1 MRMGDSGGGD
11 GELGDTLPES
21 GAFANDR
28 PVLALSH
35 GLGRRS
41 ETLGRRS
48 ETLGRRSETLGR
60 RFETLGRRSETLGR
74 APGRSDVPETL
85 GRAPELRRRAA
96 A

>member
-35 GLGRRS
+35 G
-41 ETLGRRS
+41 LGRRS